1 MPRAAA
7 VYCRISD
14 DREGRQLGVA
24 RQREDCLSLAER
36 KGWPVA
42 EVYVDN
48 DVSAY
53 SGKPRPEYRRMLRDL
68 KEGTRDAVVVYH
80 QDRLVRLSREL
91 EEFFD
96 VCDAA
101 GVTDL
106 ASVTGNFDLADDS
119 NRTIVRILGA
129 VAQQESNDKRRRIRR
144 KHLELAERGQVSGG
158 GTRPYGYAE
167 DRLTVRAPEAKVI
180 RDAAKRILAGESLRS
195 VCASLNDRGIATV
208 KANQWTPS
216 TLSRMLTSARISG
229 QREHHGEIIGP
240 AVWPAIITPAQTARL
255 RGLLADP
262 SRRRTRP
269 PRRYLLAGMLRC
281 GLCGAT
287 LVSRP
292 RSDGERR
299 YVCAT
304 GPGMAGCGK
313 IAIMAAPVEATIV
326 EAVLHRLDSPELEA
340 ALRGEI
346 AADEAAAAL
355 QADLD
360 DALAQADELAGAYA
374 EQAISMREWLTA
386 RRAIVARIEALRRDL
401 SRVSRTTVLS
411 DYLGR
416 TGVLRTQWADLDLS
430 RQQAIVAAVVDHVT
444 IGPAVRG
451 RNRFDGSRL
460 SAVWKA

>member
-14 DREGRQLGVA
+14 DREGRQLGVD
-24 RQREDCLSLAER
+24 RQRKDCLALAER

-53 SGKPRPEYRRMLRDL
+53 SGKPRPQYRRMLRDL

-101 GVTDL
+101 GVDDL
-106 ASVTGNFDLADDS
+106 ASVTGDFNLADDS
-119 NRTIVRILGA
+119 HRTIVRILGA
-129 VAQQESNDKRRRIRR
+129 VAQQESNDKRRRGRR
-144 KHLELAERGQVSGG
+144 KQLELAEAGKVSGG
-158 GTRPYGYAE
+158 GTRAYGY
-167 DRLTVRAPEAKVI
+167 DHDGITVRAAEARVI

-195 VCASLNDRGIATV
+195 VCADLNARGITTV
-208 KANQWTPS
+208 TGKQWVPS
-216 TLSRMLTSARISG
+216 GLSRMLTSARISG
-229 QREHHGEIIGP
+229 QREHHGEIIAT
-240 AVWPAIITPAQTARL
+240 AVWPAIITVAQTARL
-255 RGLLADP
+255 RALLTDP

-287 LVSRP
+287 LISRP

-304 GPGMAGCGK
+304 GPGKAGCGK
-313 IAIMAAPVEATIV
+313 IAIKAEPVEVFIV
-326 EAVLHRLDSPELEA
+326 ETVLHRLDTPELDA
-340 ALRGEI
+340 ALRGEL
-346 AADEAAAAL
+346 AADEAASAI
-355 QADLD
+355 QTDLD
-360 DALAQADELAGAYA
+360 EALAQADELARTYA
-374 EQAISMREWLTA
+374 EQAISMREWLAA
-386 RRAIVARIEALRRDL
+386 RPLIEARIEALRRDL
-401 SRVSRTTVLS
+401 SRMSRTTVLS
-411 DYLGR
+411 DYIGR

-430 RQQAIVAAVVDHVT
+430 RQQAIVAAVLDHVT
-444 IGPAVRG
+444 VAPAVRG
-451 RNRFDGSRL
+451 RNRFDDSRL
-460 SAVWKA
+460 SAVWKV